1 MRKALL
7 LLLATAALPAVAAS
21 PYDGLWAVRRQE
33 CAERFLRLDGDG
45 RFENRLGDD
54 TRTGR
59 FTVQGDRLV
68 LRADDGE
75 EQVMPV
81 MDHAG
86 DRLVLFDD
94 SVEADRR
101 LVRCR

>member
-1 MRKALL
+1 MRRVF
-7 LLLATAALPAVAAS
+7 LLALAAMTHPAAAATLF
-21 PYDGLWAVRRQE
+21 DGLWAVRRQE

-45 RFENRLGDD
+45 RFENRLGDES
-54 TRTGR
+54 RAGR
-59 FTVQGDRLV
+59 FMVQGDRIV
-68 LRADDGE
+68 LRADDGD

-81 MDHAG
+81 MDYAG
-86 DRLVLFDD
+86 ERLVLFDD

>member
-7 LLLATAALPAVAAS
+7 LLLAVAALPAAAAS

-33 CAERFLRLDGDG
+33 CAERFIRFDGDG
-45 RFENRLGDD
+45 RFENRLGEE
-54 TRTGR
+54 TRSGR
-59 FTVQGDRLV
+59 FAVQGDRLV
-68 LRADDGE
+68 LRADDGD